1 MTEVRANSSFNQLG
15 TQHILCLVL
24 RQHFLVIFPMAV
36 VFRTVGCS
44 YGIYKHSCPG
54 IFIASFGLS
63 MLPLRILM
71 RRGIRISTQTKVK
84 FFRDLFL
91 HQVYVLHYF
100 GNINFPPIVNGNIGL
115 RLQPSLAASDII
127 DFCKN
132 AI

>member
-15 TQHILCLVL
+15 TQHIFMSGS

-44 YGIYKHSCPG
+44 YGIYKHR

-91 HQVYVLHYF
+91 HWDYVLHHF
-100 GNINFPPIVNGNIGL
+100 GNVNFPPIVNGNIGL

-127 DFCKN
+127 DFCRN
-132 AI
+132 TI